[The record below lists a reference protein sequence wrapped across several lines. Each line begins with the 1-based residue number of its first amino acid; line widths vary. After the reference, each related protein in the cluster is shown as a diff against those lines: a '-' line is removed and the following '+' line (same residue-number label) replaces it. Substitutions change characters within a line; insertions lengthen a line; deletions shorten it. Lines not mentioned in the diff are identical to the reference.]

1 MGAINNF
8 ITQMSKS
15 GGYARSSQYELIL
28 NLPGGVVN
36 ATQRS
41 QSLTL
46 NCETLSWPG
55 HDLQTQSRK
64 HGNEPERYLVQSHGF
79 EGTITASFYLSMNHS
94 ERFLLEQW
102 QELAVNR
109 VTHKANYYNDLDE
122 NFKYT
127 GSAEMYQLG
136 SAPATRSFFSRTAE
150 GPRNSEITSTLTGEE
165 KTHIAVRTYGITMQD
180 VYPSTIA
187 LTELSYGL
195 PNEIQRLT
203 VTFQYRQHL
212 PIAITEGNKR
222 PLGN

>member
-8 ITQMSKS
+8 ISQMSKS
-15 GGYARSSQYELIL
+15 EGYARSAQYELIL
-28 NLPGGVVN
+28 NLPDGIVN
-36 ATQRS
+36 ATQRG
-41 QSLTL
+41 QALTL

-79 EGTITASFYLSMNHS
+79 EGTITASFYLSLDRS

-109 VTHKANYYNDLDE
+109 FTHKANYYNE
-122 NFKYT
+122 YV

>member
-1 MGAINNF
+1 MGAIDSF
-8 ITQMSKS
+8 ISNMSKS
-15 GGYARSSQYELIL
+15 GGYARTAQYELIV
-28 NLPGGVVN
+28 NLPAALADNG
-36 ATQRS
+36 RS
-41 QSLTL
+41 KQLSL
-46 NCETLSWPG
+46 NCDTVTWPG

-64 HGNEPERYLVQSHGF
+64 HGNEPERYLVKSHGF
-79 EGTITASFYLSMNHS
+79 EGTITASFYLSLDHS

-109 VTHKANYYNDLDE
+109 FTHKANYYNE
-122 NFKYT
+122 YV

>member
-8 ITQMSKS
+8 ISQMSKS
-15 GGYARSSQYELIL
+15 GGYARSAQYELIL
-28 NLPGGVVN
+28 NFPDGIVN
-36 ATQRS
+36 ATRRS
-41 QSLTL
+41 QSLSL

-64 HGNEPERYLVQSHGF
+64 HGNEPERFLVQSHGF
-79 EGTITASFYLSMNHS
+79 EGTITAGFYLSLDHS

-109 VTHKANYYNDLDE
+109 FTHKANYYNE
-122 NFKYT
+122 YV
-127 GSAEMYQLG
+127 GSAEIYQLG
-136 SAPATRSFFSRTAE
+136 SAPATRQFFSRTAE
-150 GPRNSEITSTLTGEE
+150 GPRNSEITTTLTGED
-165 KTHIAVRTYGITMQD
+165 KTHIAVRTYGITLQD

-187 LTELSYGL
+187 LTEMSYAT
-195 PNEIQRLT
+195 PNEVQRLL

-212 PIAITEGNKR
+212 PLNIDDGNKR